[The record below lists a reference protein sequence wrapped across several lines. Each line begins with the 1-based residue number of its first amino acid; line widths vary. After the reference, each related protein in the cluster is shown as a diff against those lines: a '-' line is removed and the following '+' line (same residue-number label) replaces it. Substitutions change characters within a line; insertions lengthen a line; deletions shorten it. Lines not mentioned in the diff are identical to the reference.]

1 MGAIVQSSLDV
12 SMRICSLLPS
22 ATEIVYALG
31 LGDQLV
37 GVTHEC
43 DYPPEA
49 TRLPAVTRAVFDHS
63 SSSSQAIHNHVTDA
77 IHGGTSIYALD
88 RDLLAELRPDL
99 ILTQELCEVC
109 AVSYDEVARAVRL
122 LPGEQR
128 VLSLEPTSLDGVLQT
143 IDELGRLAGA
153 EANAGEVIASLR
165 KRIERVGLATGGV
178 VDPPRVLC
186 VEWLDPLFVGGHW
199 VPEMVQIAGGYD
211 GLTQPGRHS
220 RQVSWQEIASYDP
233 TVIVFM
239 PCGYDLR
246 RTVEEFGGWML
257 PEVWTS
263 LAAVRAGRVYATDGS
278 AYFSRP
284 GPRLVDGLEI
294 LAEVLH
300 PEMFPRRTPQDAWQM
315 LETTRA

>member
-1 MGAIVQSSLDV
+1 
-12 SMRICSLLPS
+12 MRICSLLPS

-49 TRLPAVTRAVFDHS
+49 TRLPAVTRAVFDHAGS
-63 SSSSQAIHNHVTDA
+63 SSRAIHNHVTEA
-77 IHGGTSIYALD
+77 VHGGTSIYALD

-109 AVSYDEVARAVRL
+109 AVSYDEVARAVRV

-143 IDELGRLAGA
+143 IGELGRLAGA
-153 EANAGEVIASLR
+153 EPRAAELLAGLR
-165 KRIERVGLATGGV
+165 ERIERVGSVTKGAK
-178 VDPPRVLC
+178 DPPRVLC
-186 VEWLDPLFVGGHW
+186 LEWLDPLFLGGHW
-199 VPEMVQIAGGYD
+199 VPEMVRLAGGRD
-211 GLTQPGRHS
+211 GLTRPGRHS
-220 RQVSWQEIASYDP
+220 RQAPWREIASYDP
-233 TVIVFM
+233 TVIVLM
-239 PCGYDLR
+239 PCGYDLG
-246 RTVEEFGGWML
+246 RTVEEYARWTL
-257 PEVWTS
+257 PEVWPG
-263 LAAVRAGRVYATDGS
+263 LAAVRAGRVYATNGS

-294 LAEVLH
+294 LAEILH
-300 PEMFPRRTPQDAWQM
+300 PELFPRRKPPQDWQA
-315 LETTRA
+315 LAG